1 MTQVTLAHR
10 VGVSSAQITNI
21 EAGRRIPSVE
31 LILQVADLFGV
42 SSDYLLRDTVPLE
55 AAEEHQVKL
64 TPAQTDVMPLFGQK
78 VRHQRMRRGMT
89 QAEMAHRLG
98 LSSHAHVS
106 NMETDRKD
114 ASLDLILQIA
124 DLFGVSTDYLL
135 RDSIPV
141 EAEGQDHGE

>member
-1 MTQVTLAHR
+1 
-10 VGVSSAQITNI
+10 
-21 EAGRRIPSVE
+21 
-31 LILQVADLFGV
+31 V